1 MFRRNAFVQSPDE
14 ERTFLELALNARQW
28 WQEKKVTT
36 DLSKLVF
43 DELFGTL
50 VRSLVEHDPLCR
62 KARAVGPECLGEVK
76 KAALVLLYRLLFV
89 LYAEDRNLLPVN
101 EQPYKRY
108 SLRHAVRLPVEELF
122 DQRLRPSQTAS
133 RFYASTKDSF
143 RAIDEGDEALRL
155 PPYNGRLFDLRRAP
169 ILERT
174 SLPDS
179 VFAPIVDKLSRLD
192 LGLFKRRIN
201 YRDLSV
207 RQLGSIYERLLEYDA
222 VQEDGE
228 IKVRLQPFARKDSGS
243 YYTPDELV
251 LLIIEKTIGPL
262 VDERWQVFVVR
273 IEELRGEKRPKAER
287 LDLLAEVDPA
297 MAMLDLKICDPAMG
311 SGHFLVALVDYLA
324 DQILEAARALFGWSW
339 TGRTGPRL
347 MSRR

>member
-1 MFRRNAFVQSPDE
+1 MSEQSDLFVDDEDADHWLRVFMLVFRRNAFVQSPDE

-28 WQEKKVTT
+28 WQEKVTT

-62 KARAVGPECLGEVK
+62 KARAVGPEYLGEAK

-101 EQPYKRY
+101 EQPYKGY
-108 SLRHAVRLPVEELF
+108 SLRYAIRLPVEELL
-122 DQRLRPSQTAS
+122 DQRLRPSETVS
-133 RFYASTKDSF
+133 WFYASTKDLF
-143 RAIDEGDEALRL
+143 RAIHEGDEALRL
-155 PPYNGRLFDLRRAP
+155 PPYNGGLFDPQRVP

-192 LGLFKRRIN
+192 LGLIKRRIN
-201 YRDLSV
+201 FRDLSV

-222 VQEDGE
+222 VLENGE

-251 LLIIEKTIGPL
+251 RLIIEKTVGP
-262 VDERWQVFVVR
+262 RR
-273 IEELRGEKRPKAER
+273 R
-287 LDLLAEVDPA
+287 A
-297 MAMLDLKICDPAMG
+297 MADIR
-311 SGHFLVALVDYLA
+311 
-324 DQILEAARALFGWSW
+324 RAH
-339 TGRTGPRL
+339 
-347 MSRR
+347 RRVTLR